1 MKASEESQ
9 TKSQTRRTIRVMTAT
24 ARRGHGEG
32 SVYRDAA
39 NGTWVGAISLGWR
52 HDGTRIRRKVT
63 GRTKTEVRDKLK
75 KLQAEADAGLKTSA
89 SYTLAKTVAD
99 WTTEALDGLADKTVR
114 SHVDL
119 LRPVTMLIGNVPLR
133 DLTAQ
138 DVRRTLSKLAQ
149 TRSTRT
155 MASTHNVLVRAIRHA
170 EANDRVGRNVASLV
184 KPPQGKTG
192 RPSRAMTAA
201 EAAAL
206 LAAAKDHPR
215 LGAYVILSLTTG
227 IRTEEARALRWDHV
241 DLDGDP
247 EARSPVPP
255 SIAVWRSVRL
265 HGDTKTEKSRRTLA
279 LPQNA
284 VTALREH
291 RKWQASSRLAAGP
304 LWQDTGLVFTTS
316 VGTPLDASHVRR
328 DFRALCKKAGIEGV
342 WAPREL
348 RHTFVSVM
356 SVSGVAVE
364 EIARLAG
371 HASSRTTETIYR
383 HELRPVIATGA
394 DVMDKIFIS
403 ADREG

>member
-1 MKASEESQ
+1 
-9 TKSQTRRTIRVMTAT
+9 MTAT
-24 ARRGHGEG
+24 ARRGRGEG

-39 NGTWVGAISLGWR
+39 NGAWVGAISLGWR
-52 HDGTRIRRKVT
+52 PDGSRIRRKVT
-63 GRTKTEVRDKLK
+63 GRTKTEVREKLK
-75 KLQAEADAGLKTSA
+75 KLQAEAEAGLKTSA
-89 SYTLAKTVAD
+89 SYTLAKAVDD
-99 WTTEALDGLADKTVR
+99 WAAEALDGLADKTVR

-119 LRPVTMLIGNVPLR
+119 LKQVTILIGNIPLR
-133 DLTAQ
+133 DLTAH
-138 DVRRTLSKLAQ
+138 DVRGALNKLAEE
-149 TRSTRT
+149 RSTRT

-170 EANDRVGRNVASLV
+170 EANDRVGRNVASFV

-206 LAAAKDHPR
+206 LAAANNDPR

-241 DLDGDP
+241 DLDGNP
-247 EARSPVPP
+247 AARLPVPP
-255 SIAVWRSVRL
+255 HIAVWRSVRL

-284 VTALREH
+284 VTALREQ
-291 RKWQASSRLAAGP
+291 RKRQTEARLAAGA
-304 LWQDTGLVFTTS
+304 LWQDSDLVFSTS

-356 SVSGVAVE
+356 SESGVAVE

-383 HELRPVIATGA
+383 HELRPVITTGA
-394 DVMDKIFIS
+394 DIMDKIFT
-403 ADREG
+403 AAQREG

>member
-1 MKASEESQ
+1 
-9 TKSQTRRTIRVMTAT
+9 MTAT

-52 HDGTRIRRKVT
+52 PDGSRIRRKVT
-63 GRTKTEVRDKLK
+63 GRTKTEVREKLK

-89 SYTLAKTVAD
+89 SYTVAKAVDD
-99 WTTEALDGLADKTVR
+99 WAAEALDGLADKTVR

-206 LAAAKDHPR
+206 PACR
-215 LGAYVILSLTTG
+215 LPSSG
-227 IRTEEARALRWDHV
+227 IRTEAA
-241 DLDGDP
+241 P
-247 EARSPVPP
+247 EATSLRGIMSTWTATRRRGHRCRRASRCGGRSGCTATPRPRNP
-255 SIAVWRSVRL
+255 GGRWPC
-265 HGDTKTEKSRRTLA
+265 RRA
-279 LPQNA
+279 PW
-284 VTALREH
+284 ALREH
-291 RKWQASSRLAAGP
+291 RKWQAHPAWPRGRCGRTPAWCSPRAWERRWTPRMSGVTSAACARRLASRCLGAAGAP
-304 LWQDTGLVFTTS
+304 
-316 VGTPLDASHVRR
+316 AHVRLGHVR
-328 DFRALCKKAGIEGV
+328 VRRGCGGDRPPGRARQL
-342 WAPREL
+342 
-348 RHTFVSVM
+348 
-356 SVSGVAVE
+356 
-364 EIARLAG
+364 
-371 HASSRTTETIYR
+371 RTTETIYR
-383 HELRPVIATGA
+383 HELRPVITTGA
-394 DVMDKIFIS
+394 DVMDKIFT
-403 ADREG
+403 AAEREG

>member
-1 MKASEESQ
+1 M
-9 TKSQTRRTIRVMTAT
+9 
-24 ARRGHGEG
+24 
-32 SVYRDAA
+32 
-39 NGTWVGAISLGWR
+39 
-52 HDGTRIRRKVT
+52 RRKLT
-63 GRTKTEVRDKLK
+63 GRTRTEVREKLK
-75 KLQAEADAGLKTSA
+75 KLQAEADVGLKTSA
-89 SYTLAKTVAD
+89 SYTVAKAVDD
-99 WTTEALDGLADKTVR
+99 WAAEALDGLTDKTLR

-119 LRPVTMLIGNVPLR
+119 LRPVTMLIGNIPLR

-170 EANDRVGRNVASLV
+170 EANDRIGRNVASLV
-184 KPPQGKTG
+184 RPPQGKTG
-192 RPSRAMTAA
+192 RPSRAMTAV

-206 LAAAKDHPR
+206 LVAAKDHPR

-247 EARSPVPP
+247 DARLPVPP

-284 VTALREH
+284 VTSLCEH
-291 RKWQASSRLAAGP
+291 RKRQAECRLAAGP

-328 DFRALCKKAGIEGV
+328 DFRALCKKAGIEGF

-348 RHTFVSVM
+348 RHTRATLLQ
-356 SVSGVAVE
+356 VSGVAAAASFGGSGEHALPAVQRAALE
-364 EIARLAG
+364 QARSHGSSPTCVTWNAIIRLHQAG
-371 HASSRTTETIYR
+371 RSCSQFGCSRYQHDAANTTEKR
-383 HELRPVIATGA
+383 SDEGRCHNLSVPRAGLFAGLEQCSLPVPCRA
-394 DVMDKIFIS
+394 
-403 ADREG
+403 

>member
-1 MKASEESQ
+1 MA
-9 TKSQTRRTIRVMTAT
+9 TA

-32 SVYRDAA
+32 SVYRDEV
-39 NGTWVGAISLGWR
+39 NDTWVGAISLGWTP
-52 HDGTRIRRKVT
+52 GGKRIRRKVT

-75 KLQAEADAGLKTSA
+75 RLQAEAKAGLKTSA
-89 SYTLAKTVAD
+89 AYTLAKAVDD
-99 WTTEALDGLADKTVR
+99 WAAEALDGLAVKTVR

-119 LRPVTMLIGNVPLR
+119 LRPVTMLIGNIPLR
-133 DLTAQ
+133 DLTAH
-138 DVRRTLSKLAQ
+138 DVRHALNTLAEQ
-149 TRSTRT
+149 RSTRT

-170 EANDRVGRNVASLV
+170 EANDHVGRNVATFV

-192 RPSRAMTAA
+192 RPSRAMNAV

-206 LAAAKDHPR
+206 LAAAKDDPR
-215 LGAYVILSLTTG
+215 LGGYVILSLTTG

-241 DLDGDP
+241 DLDGKPD
-247 EARSPVPP
+247 ARPP
-255 SIAVWRSVRL
+255 LPPHIAVWRSVRL

-279 LPQNA
+279 LPQSA

-291 RKWQASSRLAAGP
+291 RKRQAATRLAAGA
-304 LWQDTGLVFTTS
+304 LWHGEDLVFTSS

-328 DFRALCKKAGIEGV
+328 DFRALYKRAGIEGV
-342 WAPREL
+342 WAPWEL

-356 SVSGVAVE
+356 SESGVAVE

-383 HELRPVIATGA
+383 HELRPVITTGA
-394 DVMDKIFIS
+394 DVMDAIF
-403 ADREG
+403 A

>member
-1 MKASEESQ
+1 MA
-9 TKSQTRRTIRVMTAT
+9 TA

-39 NGTWVGAISLGWR
+39 NGTWVGAISLGWTP
-52 HDGTRIRRKVT
+52 DGKRIRRKVT
-63 GRTKTEVRDKLK
+63 GRTKTEVREKLGR
-75 KLQAEADAGLKTSA
+75 LRDEAKAGLKTSA
-89 SYTLAKTVAD
+89 SYTLSKAVDD
-99 WTTEALDGLADKTVR
+99 WATEALDGLAAKTVR

-138 DVRRTLSKLAQ
+138 DVRRALAKLAEA
-149 TRSTRT
+149 RSTRT

-170 EANDRVGRNVASLV
+170 EANDHVGRNVASLV
-184 KPPQGKTG
+184 KPPRGKTG

-206 LAAAKDHPR
+206 LAAASDDR
-215 LGAYVILSLTTG
+215 RIGAYVILSLTTG

-241 DLDGDP
+241 DLDGDLGAMP
-247 EARSPVPP
+247 PVPP
-255 SIAVWRSVRL
+255 HVAVWRSVRA

-279 LPQNA
+279 LPQSA
-284 VTALREH
+284 VAALKDQR
-291 RKWQASSRLAAGP
+291 RWQAEARLAAGP
-304 LWQDTGLVFTTS
+304 LWYDKGLVFTTRA
-316 VGTPLDASHVRR
+316 GAPLDASHVRR
-328 DFRALCKKAGIEGV
+328 DFRALCKKAGITGV

-356 SVSGVAVE
+356 SNSGVAVE
-364 EIARLAG
+364 EIAHLAG

-383 HELRPVIATGA
+383 HELRPVITTGA
-394 DVMDKIFIS
+394 DVMDKIFIQP
-403 ADREG
+403 